1 MGGYCTIGR
10 DIKRMNK
17 YNKPFLLDSLL
28 GLDEKIH
35 TIKENKKKH
44 KNI

>member
-10 DIKRMNK
+10 DIIKRMNK
-17 YNKPFLLDSLL
+17 YNKPFLLISLL

-35 TIKENKKKH
+35 YYQRT
-44 KNI
+44 